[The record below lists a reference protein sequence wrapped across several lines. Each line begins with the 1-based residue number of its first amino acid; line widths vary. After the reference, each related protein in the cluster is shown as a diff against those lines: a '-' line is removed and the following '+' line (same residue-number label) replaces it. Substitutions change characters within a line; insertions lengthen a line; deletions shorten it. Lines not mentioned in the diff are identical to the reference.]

1 MKIIKASLADLS
13 IVLNIARDTFFETFR
28 EHNSDSDMAQY
39 ADLNLTEEKIESE
52 LLNINS
58 EFYLAVEEDEVLGY
72 LKVNSGSEQTELQD
86 RHALEIERIYVKKE
100 YQGKRV
106 GQELYAKA
114 LEVARL
120 KGLSYIWLGVW
131 EQNQRAIRFYEKNGF
146 VAFDRHIFELGSDEQ
161 VDVMMKKQLLFD

>member
-1 MKIIKASLADLS
+1 MKIIKASLADLT

-28 EHNSDSDMAQY
+28 EHNSDSDMDQY

-100 YQGKRV
+100 YHGKRV
-106 GQELYAKA
+106 GQELYVKA

-146 VAFDRHIFELGSDEQ
+146 IAFDRHIFKLGSDEQ